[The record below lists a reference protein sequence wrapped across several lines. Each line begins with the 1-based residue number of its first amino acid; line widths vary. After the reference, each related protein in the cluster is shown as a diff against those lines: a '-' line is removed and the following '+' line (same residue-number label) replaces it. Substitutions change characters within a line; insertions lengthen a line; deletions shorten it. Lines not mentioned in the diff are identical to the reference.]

1 MDKLDFSVYFSFFNE
16 SKILCFIID
25 KNGNVASFN
34 NIAKQ
39 IFSITETQKV
49 KLENINTIVN
59 NKQFIKNL
67 LETFEKGQKV
77 FEFEINSNKK
87 QIIPYEIYAKRI
99 TIDNNTYIACSAHTI
114 INKNEV
120 ENKILS
126 AVIETEEKE
135 RSRFA
140 KDLHDGLGP
149 LLSTIKLYVHEL
161 NSDDNTKNEK
171 EEYINYIIELLDE
184 AVTNT
189 REISN
194 NLTPQIISTYG
205 LVKSIDSFKNKINAT
220 HKLEVSFTH
229 KNIPNKLEKTIKL
242 TLFRIITELINN
254 SIKHASANNI
264 FIDLFSENNILHL
277 NYKDDGVGFNLNEAL
292 KKGSSGIGL
301 INIINRIKS
310 MSGNFYFNEQVKI
323 GVDMQF
329 SIEIITEDE

>member
-1 MDKLDFSVYFSFFNE
+1 MEKLDFSAYFTFFNKSE
-16 SKILCFIID
+16 ILCFIID
-25 KNGNVASFN
+25 NCGVVASINDIGQSVFN
-34 NIAKQ
+34 IN
-39 IFSITETQKV
+39 ETQNV
-49 KLENINTIVN
+49 KLENIKTIIN
-59 NKQFIKNL
+59 NNQFTNNL
-67 LETFEKGQKV
+67 LETFEKGRKI
-77 FEFEINSNKK
+77 FEFEINSSKN
-87 QIIPYEIYAKRI
+87 QTIPYEIYTKKI
-99 TIDNNTYIACSAHTI
+99 IVDNNTYIACSAYTI
-114 INKNEV
+114 INKKEV
-120 ENKILS
+120 QNKILS

-135 RSRFA
+135 RNRFA

-220 HKLEVSFTH
+220 HKLDVSFTH
-229 KNIPNKLEKTIKL
+229 KNIPDNIEKTIKL

-277 NYKDDGVGFNLNEAL
+277 NYKDDGIGFNLSKAL
-292 KKGSSGIGL
+292 KNGSSGIGL

-310 MSGNFYFNEQVKI
+310 MSGNFYFNEQVKV